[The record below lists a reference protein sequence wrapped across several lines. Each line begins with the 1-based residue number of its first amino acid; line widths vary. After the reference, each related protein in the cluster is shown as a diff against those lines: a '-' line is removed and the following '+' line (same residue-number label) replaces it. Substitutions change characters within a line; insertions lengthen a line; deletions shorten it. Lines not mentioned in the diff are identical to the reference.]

1 MPVRYIAF
9 DRWPPYKQTPEA
21 RPGMVLPRMA
31 SLLTSTVDTTGMLAI
46 EGPPLALAG
55 TEKSAPTPYPSS
67 PKDAEEKILIEEV
80 EEAEDCIP
88 DGGLRAWLVVFG
100 VSLGMGAFIGPMN
113 AWGTWQ
119 AYYQD
124 NLLQDRS
131 SSDIAWI
138 GSVQSALGYGPGLIV
153 GRLFDMGYFRLPTF
167 ISSVLF
173 VACIFLTA
181 ECTRY
186 WQFLLCQGFG
196 IGITG
201 GVFFNI
207 GSMVLTHWFKKRL
220 GLALAIAYGGTSVF
234 GCASI
239 HAYGNT
245 GKPGGYFCTFAN
257 GRSHL
262 HEGSAPALQWAMRVL
277 GFIILGL
284 LVITNLTAA
293 GRLPGTRNLGPLFN
307 LSEFKKPA
315 YSVYVLSLIIN
326 NLALNN
332 ALAYITVSAI
342 DEGFDANFSYDLLA
356 IVNAVMTLG
365 QLVGGLLADR
375 YDPLDV
381 LIGSTLL
388 DAVVNFAWPFATNV
402 AALVVITVLIGLSI
416 GGVYASMVQPFE
428 RMGRLADVGMR
439 MGMGFTLITGGLV
452 AGSPISG
459 AILDAT
465 GSYENVGY
473 YSGSILVLSA
483 ALMAATKY
491 LMAKPAEARKETPDG
506 R

>member
-1 MPVRYIAF
+1 
-9 DRWPPYKQTPEA
+9 
-21 RPGMVLPRMA
+21 MA
-31 SLLTSTVDTTGMLAI
+31 
-46 EGPPLALAG
+46 
-55 TEKSAPTPYPSS
+55 
-67 PKDAEEKILIEEV
+67 
-80 EEAEDCIP
+80 
-88 DGGLRAWLVVFG
+88 
-100 VSLGMGAFIGPMN
+100 AFIGPVN

-153 GRLFDMGYFRLPTF
+153 GRVFDMGYFRLPTF

-181 ECTRY
+181 ECTQY

-196 IGITG
+196 IGITS

-234 GCASI
+234 GCVVPIFMRALLQ
-239 HAYGNT
+239 
-245 GKPGGYFCTFAN
+245 
-257 GRSHL
+257 HL
-262 HEGSAPALQWAMRVL
+262 SFQWAMRVL

-293 GRLPGTRNLGPLFN
+293 GRLPGTQDLGPLFN

-315 YSVYVLSLIIN
+315 YTVYVLSLIIN

-365 QLVGGLLADR
+365 QLVGGLLADH

-381 LIGSTLL
+381 LIGSTFLA
-388 DAVVNFAWPFATNV
+388 AVVNFAWPFATNV
-402 AALVVITVLIGLSI
+402 ASLVVITVLIGLSI

-459 AILDAT
+459 AIFDAT

-506 R
+506 RRSQGSDSELASRP